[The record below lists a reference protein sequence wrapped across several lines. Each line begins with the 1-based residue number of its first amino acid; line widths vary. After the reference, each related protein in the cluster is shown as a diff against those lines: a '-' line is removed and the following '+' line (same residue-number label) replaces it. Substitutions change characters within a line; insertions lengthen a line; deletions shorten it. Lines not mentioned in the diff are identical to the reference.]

1 MIHALAA
8 AVKSSK
14 NAVGNEGEALVLIHT
29 GAFFSNLSNSDIQS
43 HG

>member
-14 NAVGNEGEALVLIHT
+14 NAVGINKEEALVLIT
-29 GAFFSNLSNSDIQS
+29 NNEEC
-43 HG
+43 